1 MRTFFTTLTSI
12 HYNKWIITFRFNHH
26 AMKIYKSYCIVR
38 RKIFFYIITSFFNK
52 KFSFFLLEIPSILNK
67 FFITNDT
74 CIVILIIYCFFLL
87 AKNFLFSWL
96 SKIFF
101 VVSLP
106 SKKFI
111 QVFANHI
118 LCPCLPRSLRYQIG
132 VVFKFFCF

>member
-1 MRTFFTTLTSI
+1 MRTFFTTLISI
-12 HYNKWIITFRFNHH
+12 HYNKWIITFRFNDH

-38 RKIFFYIITSFFNK
+38 SFFISSLVFSTKIFH
-52 KFSFFLLEIPSILNK
+52 FFLLEIPSISNK

-74 CIVILIIYCFFLL
+74 CIAILIIYCFFLL

-96 SKIFF
+96 SKIIF